1 MFYSSLSSGV
11 KSICDVRMNLVIIN
25 TVQVA
30 IQVHIVQ
37 ERESAGIVNENDARG
52 WQGRRMGRP

>member
-1 MFYSSLSSGV
+1 
-11 KSICDVRMNLVIIN
+11 MNLVIIN